1 MKSVVFVDLPT
12 YENMLPLAA
21 GYMQAYAQHD
31 PKISADY
38 RFEIASFPA
47 AGDRE
52 QILDELLSRAAD
64 VYAIGCYI
72 WNARLVSWLQRE
84 LVARRPDAHFLL
96 GGPQVMKNA
105 HRYLPEPIDNVYICN
120 GEGELTVH
128 GLLTQLAADRPD
140 LSLVPGLSF
149 WDDGELVTTEG
160 APRISNLTEI
170 PSPFLAGVFPEQ
182 EYSFAIMETNRG
194 CPFRCSFC
202 YWGAATNDKVHKF
215 EVDRLKA
222 ELDWITEHGFAG
234 LFIADANWGLA
245 PRDVELSEYLV
256 ARKSETGYPLM
267 VNMAAAKNKP
277 DRMAE
282 ITEIFVRGGLMA
294 TQPISLQSLN
304 SATLEL
310 VDRKNIRQE
319 TYISLQQT
327 LRTKGISSYVELIW
341 PLPGESY
348 ISFKEGVTKLCRS
361 SADTLI
367 VYPQLL
373 LNNTPMF
380 ARQEEF
386 ELQVESAPS
395 EVAEADVVVA
405 TKWVSRAECRDGFWL
420 YYAIHCLYNMRGL
433 LLVSSYL
440 DQQGVVSFGDLFA
453 RFAEYLKAGDGEICR
468 FFSRSIENL
477 ANYDLM
483 NTGITAHLILSSRRD
498 EFDQL
503 LIDFVRDQ
511 DWWSDPVAR
520 TAFEIDLLVR
530 PYVYREPFR
539 MPRHDFHEVEVE
551 PVDDYAVRVI
561 MPPDMTALAALFEDR
576 EMLAVGNDAGTG
588 RTVVKIDHR
597 GRQKVP
603 YMARRSL
610 EHNANYCQG
619 IVLRFREVLP
629 ALSRIEDYRQN
640 GASVQMPATND
651 HGAGAASPAEVEH
664 ALVDWLRE
672 QLNDTAITGADN
684 FLDIGGYSLMFSKLN
699 RFLGKSYGVVL
710 DTKTTYAEPLSVA
723 VTKMQAVESSR

>member
-1 MKSVVFVDLPT
+1 MMKSVVFVDLPT

-31 PKISADY
+31 PKIRASY

-47 AGDRE
+47 ASDRE
-52 QILDELLSRAAD
+52 RILKELISREAD
-64 VYAIGCYI
+64 VYAIGCYL
-72 WNARLVSWLQRE
+72 WNAKLVRWLQRE
-84 LVARRPDAHFLL
+84 LTARRPDAHLLL

-105 HRYLPEPIDNVYICN
+105 RRYLPEPVDNVYICN
-120 GEGELTVH
+120 GEGEVTVH
-128 GLLTQLAADRPD
+128 GLLTQLAQEQAD

-149 WDDGELVTTEG
+149 WAGGELVTTEP
-160 APRISNLTEI
+160 APRINSLTEI
-170 PSPFLAGVFPEQ
+170 PSPFLTGVFTES

-215 EVDRLKA
+215 EVERIKA
-222 ELDWITEHGFAG
+222 ELDWITDHGFAG
-234 LFIADANWGLA
+234 IFIADANWGLA

-256 ARKSETGYPLM
+256 ERKKLTGFPMM

-277 DRMAE
+277 ARMAE

-304 SATLEL
+304 DETLRL

-327 LRTKGISSYVELIW
+327 LRSKGISSYIELIW

-348 ISFKEGVTKLCRS
+348 ASFKEGVTKLCRS
-361 SADTLI
+361 DADTLI
-367 VYPQLL
+367 IYPQLL

-380 ARQEEF
+380 SQQEEF
-386 ELQVESAPS
+386 GLQVESAPS

-405 TKWVSRAECRDGFWL
+405 TNWVSREECRDGYWL

-433 LLVSSYL
+433 LLVSKYL
-440 DQQGVVSFGDLFA
+440 DQQGVVSYGDLFA
-453 RFAEYLKAGDGEICR
+453 SFADYLKAGNGDICR

-483 NTGITAHLILSSRRD
+483 NTGITAHMILSSHRE
-498 EFDQL
+498 EFDRL
-503 LIDFVRDQ
+503 LFDFVREQ
-511 DWWSDPVAR
+511 DWWADPVAR
-520 TAFEIDLLVR
+520 TAFELDLLVR

-539 MPRHDFHEVEVE
+539 LPSVGFREVE
-551 PVDDYAVRVI
+551 PEAVDDYAVELALPRY
-561 MPPDMTALAALFEDR
+561 PALAALFEDR
-576 EMLAVGNDAGTG
+576 EALAEGDDAGTG
-588 RTVVKIDHR
+588 RTVVRIDHR

-629 ALSRIEDYRQN
+629 TLSRTRTDQN
-640 GASVQMPATND
+640 
-651 HGAGAASPAEVEH
+651 
-664 ALVDWLRE
+664 LR
-672 QLNDTAITGADN
+672 T
-684 FLDIGGYSLMFSKLN
+684 
-699 RFLGKSYGVVL
+699 
-710 DTKTTYAEPLSVA
+710 
-723 VTKMQAVESSR
+723 

>member
-1 MKSVVFVDLPT
+1 MMKSVVFVDLPT

-31 PKISADY
+31 PKIRASY

-47 AGDRE
+47 ASDRE
-52 QILDELLSRAAD
+52 RILKELISREAD
-64 VYAIGCYI
+64 VYAIGCYL
-72 WNARLVSWLQRE
+72 WNAKLVRWLQRE
-84 LVARRPDAHFLL
+84 LTARRPDAHLLL

-105 HRYLPEPIDNVYICN
+105 RRYLPEPVDNVYICN
-120 GEGELTVH
+120 GEGEVTVH
-128 GLLTQLAADRPD
+128 GLLTQLAQEQAD

-149 WDDGELVTTEG
+149 WAGGELVTTEP
-160 APRISNLTEI
+160 APRINSLTEI
-170 PSPFLAGVFPEQ
+170 PSPFLTGVFTES
-182 EYSFAIMETNRG
+182 EYSFAILETNRG

-215 EVDRLKA
+215 EVERIKA
-222 ELDWITEHGFAG
+222 ELDWITDHGFAG
-234 LFIADANWGLA
+234 IFIADANWGLA

-256 ARKSETGYPLM
+256 ERKKLTGFPMM

-277 DRMAE
+277 ARMAE

-304 SATLEL
+304 DETLRL

-327 LRTKGISSYVELIW
+327 LRSKGISSYIELIW

-348 ISFKEGVTKLCRS
+348 ASFKEGVTKLCRS
-361 SADTLI
+361 DADTLI

-373 LNNTPMF
+373 LNNTPMLS
-380 ARQEEF
+380 RREEF
-386 ELQVESAPS
+386 GLQVESAPS

-405 TKWVSRAECRDGFWL
+405 TNWVSREECRDGYWL

-433 LLVSSYL
+433 LLVSKYL
-440 DQQGVVSFGDLFA
+440 DQQGVVSYGDLFA
-453 RFAEYLKAGDGEICR
+453 SFADYLKAGNGDICR

-483 NTGITAHLILSSRRD
+483 NTGITAHMILSSHRE
-498 EFDQL
+498 EFDRL
-503 LIDFVRDQ
+503 LFDFVREQ
-511 DWWSDPVAR
+511 DWWADPVAR
-520 TAFEIDLLVR
+520 TAFELDLLVR

-539 MPRHDFHEVEVE
+539 LPSVGFREVE
-551 PVDDYAVRVI
+551 PEAVDDYAVELALPRY
-561 MPPDMTALAALFEDR
+561 PALAALFEDR
-576 EMLAVGNDAGTG
+576 EALAEGDDAGTG
-588 RTVVKIDHR
+588 RTVVRIDHR

-629 ALSRIEDYRQN
+629 TLSRTRIDQN
-640 GASVQMPATND
+640 
-651 HGAGAASPAEVEH
+651 
-664 ALVDWLRE
+664 LR
-672 QLNDTAITGADN
+672 T
-684 FLDIGGYSLMFSKLN
+684 
-699 RFLGKSYGVVL
+699 
-710 DTKTTYAEPLSVA
+710 
-723 VTKMQAVESSR
+723 

>member
-31 PKISADY
+31 PKISASY

-47 AGDRE
+47 TMDRE
-52 QILDELLSRAAD
+52 HILGELLSREAD

-72 WNARLVSWLQRE
+72 WNSKLVQWLLRE
-84 LVARRPDAHFLL
+84 LTSKRPDAHILL

-105 HRYLPEPIDNVYICN
+105 RRYLPEPVDNVYVCN

-128 GLLTQLAADRPD
+128 GLLTQLMADRAD
-140 LSLVPGLSF
+140 LSLVPSLSF
-149 WDDGELVTTEG
+149 WEAGELVTTEL
-160 APRISNLTEI
+160 APRVKSLTEI
-170 PSPFLAGVFPEQ
+170 PSPFLTGVFAEH
-182 EYSFAIMETNRG
+182 EFSFAIMETNRG

-215 EVDRLKA
+215 ELERIKA
-222 ELDWITEHGFAG
+222 ELDWITDRGFAG

-256 ARKSETGYPLM
+256 ERKTLTGFPLM

-294 TQPISLQSLN
+294 TQPISLQSL
-304 SATLEL
+304 SAEALKM
-310 VDRKNIRQE
+310 VDRQNIRQE
-319 TYISLQQT
+319 TYISLQRT
-327 LRTKGISSYVELIW
+327 LRNKGISSYVELIW

-348 ISFKEGVTKLCRS
+348 ASFKEGVTTLCRS
-361 SADTLI
+361 DADTLI
-367 VYPQLL
+367 IYPQLL

-380 ARQEEF
+380 ARQDEF
-386 ELQVESAPS
+386 GLQVESAPS

-405 TKWVSRAECRDGFWL
+405 TKWVTRRECQDGFWL

-433 LLVSSYL
+433 LLVSRYL
-440 DQQGVVSFGDLFA
+440 DRQGVVPFGELFA
-453 RFAEYLKAGDGEICR
+453 SFAEYLKAGDGDICR
-468 FFSRSIENL
+468 FFSRSIDNL

-483 NTGITAHLILSSRRD
+483 NTGITAHMILSSHRE
-498 EFDQL
+498 EFDRL
-503 LIDFVRDQ
+503 LFDFVREQ
-511 DWWSDPVAR
+511 EWWADPVAR
-520 TAFEIDLLVR
+520 TAFEMDLLVR

-539 MPRHDFHEVEVE
+539 LPSVGFREVE
-551 PVDDYAVRVI
+551 PEVLDDYAVQVVL
-561 MPPDMTALAALFEDR
+561 PQDLTALATVFEEHGISAPGDG
-576 EMLAVGNDAGTG
+576 EGVGGM
-588 RTVVKIDHR
+588 TVRIDHR

-629 ALSRIEDYRQN
+629 TLSR
-640 GASVQMPATND
+640 V
-651 HGAGAASPAEVEH
+651 
-664 ALVDWLRE
+664 
-672 QLNDTAITGADN
+672 GADPN
-684 FLDIGGYSLMFSKLN
+684 PS
-699 RFLGKSYGVVL
+699 
-710 DTKTTYAEPLSVA
+710 T
-723 VTKMQAVESSR
+723 

>member
-1 MKSVVFVDLPT
+1 MMKSVVFVDLPT

-21 GYMQAYAQHD
+21 GYMQAYAQND
-31 PKISADY
+31 PEIRAAY

-47 AGDRE
+47 ASDRE
-52 QILDELLSRAAD
+52 RILKELISREAD
-64 VYAIGCYI
+64 VYAIGCYL
-72 WNARLVSWLQRE
+72 WNAKLVRWLQRE
-84 LVARRPDAHFLL
+84 LTARRPDAHLLL

-105 HRYLPEPIDNVYICN
+105 RRYLPEPVDNVYICN
-120 GEGELTVH
+120 GEGEVTVH
-128 GLLTQLAADRPD
+128 GLLAQLAQDQAD

-149 WDDGELVTTEG
+149 WAGGELVTTEP
-160 APRISNLTEI
+160 APRINSLTEI
-170 PSPFLAGVFPEQ
+170 PSPFLTGVFTES

-215 EVDRLKA
+215 EVERLKA
-222 ELDWITEHGFAG
+222 ELDWITDHGFAG
-234 LFIADANWGLA
+234 IFIADANWGLA

-256 ARKSETGYPLM
+256 ERKKLTGFPMM

-277 DRMAE
+277 ARMAE

-304 SATLEL
+304 DETLRL

-327 LRTKGISSYVELIW
+327 LRSKGISSYIELIW

-348 ISFKEGVTKLCRS
+348 ATFKEGVTKLCRS
-361 SADTLI
+361 DADTLI
-367 VYPQLL
+367 IYPQLL

-380 ARQEEF
+380 SRQEEF
-386 ELQVESAPS
+386 GLQVEPAPS

-405 TKWVSRAECRDGFWL
+405 TNWVSREECRDGFWL

-433 LLVSSYL
+433 LLVSKYL
-440 DQQGVVSFGDLFA
+440 DQQGVVSYGDLFA
-453 RFAEYLKAGDGEICR
+453 SFADYLKAGDGDICR

-483 NTGITAHLILSSRRD
+483 NTGITAHMILSSHRE
-498 EFDQL
+498 EFDRL
-503 LIDFVRDQ
+503 LFDFVREQ
-511 DWWSDPVAR
+511 EWWADPVAR
-520 TAFEIDLLVR
+520 AAFELDLLVR

-539 MPRHDFHEVEVE
+539 LPSVGFREVE
-551 PVDDYAVRVI
+551 PEAVDDYAVELALPRH
-561 MPPDMTALAALFEDR
+561 PALAALFEDG
-576 EMLAVGNDAGTG
+576 EALAEGDDAGTG
-588 RTVVKIDHR
+588 RTVVRIDHR

-629 ALSRIEDYRQN
+629 TLSRTRTDQN
-640 GASVQMPATND
+640 PRT
-651 HGAGAASPAEVEH
+651 
-664 ALVDWLRE
+664 
-672 QLNDTAITGADN
+672 
-684 FLDIGGYSLMFSKLN
+684 
-699 RFLGKSYGVVL
+699 
-710 DTKTTYAEPLSVA
+710 
-723 VTKMQAVESSR
+723 

>member
-21 GYMQAYAQHD
+21 GYMQAYAQDD
-31 PKISADY
+31 PRVRASY

-47 AGDRE
+47 AMDRDR
-52 QILDELLSRAAD
+52 ILENLLSRKAD

-72 WNARLVSWLQRE
+72 WNAKLVRWLQHE
-84 LVARRPDAHFLL
+84 LMARCPDVHLLL

-105 HRYLPEPIDNVYICN
+105 RRYLPEPVDNVYICN

-128 GLLTQLAADRPD
+128 GLLTQLVEERAD

-149 WDDGELVTTEG
+149 WDAGELVTTEP
-160 APRISNLTEI
+160 APRINSLTEI
-170 PSPFLAGVFPEQ
+170 PSPFLTGVFSEH

-215 EVDRLKA
+215 EVDRIKA
-222 ELDWITEHGFAG
+222 ELDWITDHGFAG

-256 ARKSETGYPLM
+256 ERKNLTGFPLM

-304 SATLEL
+304 AETLRL

-319 TYISLQQT
+319 TYTSLQRT
-327 LRTKGISSYVELIW
+327 LRSKGISSYVELIW
-341 PLPGESY
+341 PLPGESCA
-348 ISFKEGVTKLCRS
+348 SFKGGVTQLCRS
-361 SADTLI
+361 DADTLI
-367 VYPQLL
+367 IYPQLL

-386 ELQVESAPS
+386 GLEVESAPS
-395 EVAEADVVVA
+395 DVAEADVVVA
-405 TKWVSRAECRDGFWL
+405 TNWVSRRECQDGFWL

-433 LLVSSYL
+433 LLVSKYL
-440 DQQGVVSFGDLFA
+440 DRNGVVSFGDLFA
-453 RFAEYLKAGDGEICR
+453 SFAEYLKAGGGDISR
-468 FFSRSIENL
+468 FFSQSIDNL

-483 NTGITAHLILSSRRD
+483 NTGITAHMILSSHRG
-498 EFDQL
+498 EFDKL
-503 LIDFVRDQ
+503 LFDFVRDQ
-511 DWWSDPVAR
+511 EWWADPVVR
-520 TAFEIDLLVR
+520 TAFEMDLLVR

-539 MPRHDFHEVEVE
+539 LPSVGFREVE
-551 PVDDYAVRVI
+551 PDVVDDYAVEVVL
-561 MPPDMTALAALFEDR
+561 PQYPTTLAAVFEDR
-576 EMLAVGNDAGTG
+576 EMLDQGNDAGTG
-588 RTVVKIDHR
+588 QMTVRIDHR

-629 ALSRIEDYRQN
+629 TLSRIRTD
-640 GASVQMPATND
+640 P
-651 HGAGAASPAEVEH
+651 SPG
-664 ALVDWLRE
+664 
-672 QLNDTAITGADN
+672 T
-684 FLDIGGYSLMFSKLN
+684 
-699 RFLGKSYGVVL
+699 
-710 DTKTTYAEPLSVA
+710 
-723 VTKMQAVESSR
+723 

>member
-21 GYMQAYAQHD
+21 GYMQAYAQND
-31 PKISADY
+31 PKLRASY

-47 AGDRE
+47 AMDRGR
-52 QILDELLSRAAD
+52 ILGELLSREAD

-72 WNARLVSWLQRE
+72 WNSKLVQWLLRE
-84 LVARRPDAHFLL
+84 LVSKRPDAHFLL

-105 HRYLPEPIDNVYICN
+105 PRYLPEPVDRVYVCN

-128 GLLTQLAADRPD
+128 GLLTQLAADRAD
-140 LSLVPGLSF
+140 LSLVPGLSY
-149 WDDGELVTTEG
+149 WEAGELVTTEA
-160 APRISNLTEI
+160 APRVKSLTEI
-170 PSPFLAGVFPEQ
+170 PSPFLTGVFDGHEF
-182 EYSFAIMETNRG
+182 SFAIMETNRG

-215 EVDRLKA
+215 EVDRIKA
-222 ELDWITEHGFAG
+222 ELDWITDHGFAG

-256 ARKSETGYPLM
+256 ERKNLTGFPLM

-294 TQPISLQSLN
+294 AQPISLQSL
-304 SATLEL
+304 SPEALKMVE
-310 VDRKNIRQE
+310 RQNIRQE
-319 TYISLQQT
+319 TYTSLQRT
-327 LRTKGISSYVELIW
+327 LREKGISSYVELIW

-348 ISFKEGVTKLCRS
+348 GSFKEGVTKLCRS
-361 SADTLI
+361 DADTLI
-367 VYPQLL
+367 IYPQLL

-380 ARQEEF
+380 GRQEEF
-386 ELQVESAPS
+386 GLQVESAPS
-395 EVAEADVVVA
+395 EIAEADVVVA
-405 TKWVSRAECRDGFWL
+405 TKWVSRRECEDGFWL

-433 LLVSSYL
+433 LLVSRYL
-440 DQQGVVSFGDLFA
+440 DRQGVVSFGDLFA
-453 RFAEYLKAGDGEICR
+453 SFAEYLKKGDGEICD
-468 FFSRSIENL
+468 FISRSIENL

-483 NTGITAHLILSSRRD
+483 NTGITAHMILSSHRD
-498 EFDQL
+498 EFDRL
-503 LIDFVRDQ
+503 LFDFVSGQ
-511 DWWSDPVAR
+511 EWWADPVAR
-520 TAFEIDLLVR
+520 TAFEMDLLVR

-539 MPRHDFHEVEVE
+539 LPSVGFREVE
-551 PVDDYAVRVI
+551 PEAVDDYAVQVRLPQGLTELV
-561 MPPDMTALAALFEDR
+561 AVFEDGGTP
-576 EMLAVGNDAGTG
+576 AVGNDEGTG
-588 RTVVKIDHR
+588 GTTVRIDHR

-629 ALSRIEDYRQN
+629 TLSRVRTESI
-640 GASVQMPATND
+640 
-651 HGAGAASPAEVEH
+651 
-664 ALVDWLRE
+664 
-672 QLNDTAITGADN
+672 
-684 FLDIGGYSLMFSKLN
+684 
-699 RFLGKSYGVVL
+699 
-710 DTKTTYAEPLSVA
+710 
-723 VTKMQAVESSR
+723 SSR